1 MTMNIFAGS
10 DNVSRM
16 AGRTLQNC
24 NVILSCCFVCS
35 NISYIFFLCFLR
47 LMICTEHRSIILK
60 DLLETKGPNSHIEI
74 NNHFMTIIT
83 FLILNVNSV
92 FQLDKVS

>member
-1 MTMNIFAGS
+1 MFPSIN
-10 DNVSRM
+10 DLYWN
-16 AGRTLQNC
+16 
-24 NVILSCCFVCS
+24 
-35 NISYIFFLCFLR
+35 
-47 LMICTEHRSIILK
+47 RSIILK